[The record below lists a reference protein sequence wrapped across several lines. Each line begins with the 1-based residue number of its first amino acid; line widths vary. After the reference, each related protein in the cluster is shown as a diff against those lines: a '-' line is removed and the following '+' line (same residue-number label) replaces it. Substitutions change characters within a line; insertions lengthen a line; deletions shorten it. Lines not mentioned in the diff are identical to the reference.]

1 MPAILDGL
9 KPFKKFNIFSG
20 DFFKSWKF
28 KSFDT
33 ALLSQYDATLD
44 SVKILGEVGN
54 LGTKFCARILKN

>member
-33 ALLSQYDATLD
+33 ALLS
-44 SVKILGEVGN
+44 
-54 LGTKFCARILKN
+54 